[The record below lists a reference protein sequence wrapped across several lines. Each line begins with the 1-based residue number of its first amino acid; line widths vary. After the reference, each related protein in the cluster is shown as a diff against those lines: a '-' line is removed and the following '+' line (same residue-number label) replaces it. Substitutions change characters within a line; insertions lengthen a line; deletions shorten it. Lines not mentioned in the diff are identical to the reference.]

1 MKKHN
6 IEVFEFPSLTIF
18 CYGESCAVNMLIQ
31 YFKTNTAGG
40 KQMDISLFLPR
51 FVAAGVEAYTKGN
64 DIKGKLDSKRFNKYF
79 KANSILLTEDKF
91 LDMMFYWNTDSMC
104 ERLEINDEQ
113 RKKMIEEITMRYFA
127 DKQQLT

>member
-40 KQMDISLFLPR
+40 KTNGYQPLPATIR
-51 FVAAGVEAYTKGN
+51 C
-64 DIKGKLDSKRFNKYF
+64 R
-79 KANSILLTEDKF
+79 
-91 LDMMFYWNTDSMC
+91 W
-104 ERLEINDEQ
+104 R
-113 RKKMIEEITMRYFA
+113 
-127 DKQQLT
+127 